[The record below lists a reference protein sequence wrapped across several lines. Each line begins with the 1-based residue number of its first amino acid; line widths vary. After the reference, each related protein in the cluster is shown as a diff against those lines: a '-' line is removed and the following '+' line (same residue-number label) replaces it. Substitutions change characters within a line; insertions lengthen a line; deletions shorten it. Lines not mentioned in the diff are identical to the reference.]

1 MRAKDY
7 LISKGLAKPGRGRI
21 SLAGHEALKA
31 AIASGMSFSDYPKG
45 NSLPAEPVPAKVER
59 VPVKKERE
67 EIPVIVPETFPMDSF
82 RAFEREDGKL
92 IERSLREVCTNCRV
106 SLVQCECGH
115 PEIVSRNPLRGPSHV
130 PVILKERR

>member
-1 MRAKDY
+1 MKAKDY

-21 SLAGHEALKA
+21 SLAGHDALKV

-45 NSLPAEPVPAKVER
+45 NSVPAQAPKGNAIA
-59 VPVKKERE
+59 PVRKERE
-67 EIPVIVPETFPMDSF
+67 DIPVIVPETFPMDSF

-92 IERSLREVCTNCRV
+92 IERSMREVCQTCGV

-130 PVILKERR
+130 PVIIKERR